1 MVNRDL
7 FARPI
12 AHRGLH
18 APSAGRV
25 ENSMSAFRAAVERGY
40 AIECDI
46 QPAADHV
53 PMVFHDDRL
62 ERLTGQSGLI
72 SDRKSSELVRL
83 SLNGSEDR
91 IPRLSDLLDLVA
103 SRVPL
108 IVEIKSV
115 WTALPAPYLDEVA
128 GRLAAY
134 RGPVAVMSFDPAV
147 MVEMRSRVPEVPRG
161 IVSGVYRDT
170 GWWSDVLDADR
181 RQRLTHLLESADAA
195 PDFYSYHVKDL
206 PTPVTR
212 YVREV
217 QRVPLICWT
226 VRTPEDRAIAARWSD
241 APTFEGYEP

>member
-18 APSAGRV
+18 ASAAGRF
-25 ENSMSAFRAAVERGY
+25 ENSLSAFRAAVERGY

-46 QPAADHV
+46 QPAADNV

-62 ERLTGQSGLI
+62 ERLTDQSGPVSHRTS
-72 SDRKSSELVRL
+72 SDLGRL
-83 SLNGSEDR
+83 SLAASADR
-91 IPRLSDLLDLVA
+91 IPRLEDLLDVVA
-103 SRVPL
+103 GRVPL
-108 IVEIKSV
+108 IVEIKSA
-115 WTALPAPYLDEVA
+115 WTALPALYLDEVA
-128 GRLAAY
+128 GRLRAY
-134 RGPVAVMSFDPAV
+134 RGPIAVMSFDPAV
-147 MVEMRSRVPEVPRG
+147 MAAMRTRAPEIPRG

-170 GWWSDVLDADR
+170 GWWSDILDADR
-181 RQRLTHLLESADAA
+181 RERLTHLLESADAA

-217 QRVPLICWT
+217 QRLPLICWT

>member
-18 APSAGRV
+18 APKAGRV
-25 ENSMSAFRAAVERGY
+25 ENSLSAFRAAVERGY

-46 QPAADHV
+46 QPAADYV

-62 ERLTGQSGLI
+62 ERLTNQSGPVA
-72 SDRKSSELVRL
+72 DRTSGELASLTL
-83 SLNGSEDR
+83 SGGRDR
-91 IPRLSDLLDLVA
+91 IPRLSDLFDVVA
-103 SRVPL
+103 GRVPL
-108 IVEIKSV
+108 IVEIKSA
-115 WTALPAPYLDEVA
+115 WAALPARYLDEVA
-128 GRLAAY
+128 GRLHAY
-134 RGPVAVMSFDPAV
+134 HGPVAVMSFDPAV
-147 MVEMRSRVPEVPRG
+147 MVEMRARAPEIPRG

-181 RQRLTHLLESADAA
+181 RERLTHLLESADAA

-217 QRVPLICWT
+217 QRIPLISWT

>member
-18 APSAGRV
+18 ARETGRV
-25 ENSMSAFRAAVERGY
+25 ENGLSAFRAAVERGY

-62 ERLTGQSGLI
+62 ERLTNQSGPVA
-72 SDRKSSELVRL
+72 DRTSGELAHLTL
-83 SLNGSEDR
+83 SGGSDR

-103 SRVPL
+103 GRVPL
-108 IVEIKSV
+108 IVEIKSA
-115 WTALPAPYLDEVA
+115 WTALPSRYLDEIA
-128 GRLAAY
+128 GRVLAY
-134 RGPVAVMSFDPAV
+134 QGPIAVMSFDPAV
-147 MVEMRSRVPEVPRG
+147 MVEMRARAPEIPRG

-170 GWWSDVLDADR
+170 GWWRDVLDADR
-181 RQRLTHLLESADAA
+181 SERLTHLLESADAA

-226 VRTPEDRAIAARWSD
+226 VTTPEDRAIAARWSD